1 LAALHRFA
9 TITTGILMATPARSM
24 QQFGMLAVLI
34 LLQLPLGNSTPR
46 ASMPELAQNL
56 MLVASSTH
64 LS

>member
-1 LAALHRFA
+1 
-9 TITTGILMATPARSM
+9 MATPARSM
-24 QQFGMLAVLI
+24 PQFGMLAVLI